1 MNKYQL
7 SPGVR
12 RFLFL
17 VLHSSFFILTAC
29 GSKNNDQPLIPYAP
43 VNLSINITNQQYAAL
58 RMDNGA
64 VTLPASG
71 PAGNGGVKG
80 IIVVRQ
86 SPGTYLAFE
95 RNCPYQPYDA
105 CATVS
110 LDRNSKQFMRDSCC
124 TSQFNLK
131 GQVTGGP
138 APLPLKQYIV
148 SAQGNLLSITN

>member
-1 MNKYQL
+1 MR
-7 SPGVR
+7 S
-12 RFLFL
+12 L
-17 VLHSSFFILTAC
+17 VVSSWVGRMGLGLVSASLISAC
-29 GSKNNDQPLIPYAP
+29 GSKSDAQPQIPYAP
-43 VNLSINITNQQYAAL
+43 VNLSLSLAAQEYAAL
-58 RMDNGA
+58 RFDNGA
-64 VTLPASG
+64 VTIPAKG

-80 IIVVRQ
+80 VIVVRQ
-86 SPGTYLAFE
+86 SAGIFLAFE

-124 TSQFNLK
+124 TSQFDLK

-148 SAQGNLLSITN
+148 SVQGNLLSITN